1 MDKNEIFET
10 VMDVVATAAS
20 KKPEEIDP
28 DSRLIED
35 MGLDSLSIFEIVVDL
50 EAAFNLFIND
60 EIVDGLHTPREV
72 ANFLTERLN
81 K

>member
-35 MGLDSLSIFEIVVDL
+35 MGLDSLSIL
-50 EAAFNLFIND
+50 
-60 EIVDGLHTPREV
+60 
-72 ANFLTERLN
+72 